1 VQHLGEFSIVGLD
14 REVVMG
20 NANSGRY
27 PKLTPQERKRIIGL
41 VAGGMRAD
49 DVAREV
55 ARSARSVQRVI
66 RDAGGVARR
75 LEWDPSPARLSAAE
89 RETTRA
95 GLDAGD
101 SYRAIATRLGRAPS
115 TISREVNANGGRA
128 DYQGWRAH
136 RRASD
141 LARRPKVAKLAGCPR
156 LRAQVETWLEDELW
170 SPTQI
175 SAQLRIDFPDDPMMR
190 VSPETIYQS
199 LYVQGRGALR
209 KELAACLRTG
219 RAVRRTRSRLERR
232 GQIPDMINI
241 SERPA
246 EIEDRAVP
254 GHWEGDLIIG
264 AGGKSA
270 VGTLVERSTR
280 YVMLLH
286 LEGDHTAETVR
297 TAMAAKITTLP
308 EHLIRSIT
316 WDQGSEMAQHRQ
328 FSIDTGID
336 IYFCD
341 PHSPWQRGSN
351 ENTNGLLRQWMPKG
365 TDLSVHTQADLDTI
379 AYKLNNRPRQTL
391 NWMKPSQALANIV
404 APTA

>member
-1 VQHLGEFSIVGLD
+1 LRLD
-14 REVVMG
+14 REVVVG
-20 NANSGRY
+20 RENSGRY
-27 PKLTPQERKRIIGL
+27 PKLRAEERKRIIGL
-41 VAGGMRAD
+41 VADGMRAV

-55 ARSARSVQRVI
+55 ARSASLVFRVI
-66 RDAGGVARR
+66 HDAGGVARR
-75 LEWDPSPARLSAAE
+75 LEWDPSTARLSAAE
-89 RETTRA
+89 RETIRS
-95 GLDAGD
+95 GLDAGE
-101 SYRAIATRLGRAPS
+101 SLRAIARRLGRAAS
-115 TISREVNANGGRA
+115 TVSREVDANGGREG
-128 DYQGWRAH
+128 YRGWRAH
-136 RRASD
+136 RRAGE

-156 LRAQVETWLEDELW
+156 LRAQVEAWLSEELW

-175 SAQLRIDFPDDPMMR
+175 SAQLRVEFPDDPMMR
-190 VSPETIYQS
+190 VSAETIYQS

-219 RAVRRTRSRLERR
+219 RAIRQNRSRLERR
-232 GQIPDMINI
+232 GQIPDMVRI

-264 AGGKSA
+264 QNNNSA
-270 VGTLVERSTR
+270 VGTLVERTTR

-286 LEGDHTAETVR
+286 LPGDHTAPTVR
-297 TAMAAKITTLP
+297 AAMTAKIKTLP
-308 EHLIRSIT
+308 EHLVRSIT
-316 WDQGSEMAQHRQ
+316 WDQGVEMAQHRA

-365 TDLSVHTQADLDTI
+365 TDLSVHSEADLDTI

-391 NWMKPSQALANIV
+391 GWMKPSQALAQLV